1 MLPFLIPNCDIV
13 VLQACLICCF
23 NALEQRIQVIQCT
36 KECRQRRQVIWGRGE
51 ASSSK
56 DEERKTYR
64 TSGFGS
70 VCDFRMD
77 EGH

>member
-1 MLPFLIPNCDIV
+1 M
-13 VLQACLICCF
+13 LQACFVRGF

-36 KECRQRRQVIWGRGE
+36 KECRQRRQVIWGRREE
-51 ASSSK
+51 ALSSK

-64 TSGFGS
+64 TSGSGS
-70 VCDFRMD
+70 VYDFQTD

>member
-1 MLPFLIPNCDIV
+1 M
-13 VLQACLICCF
+13 LQACLVRGF

-36 KECRQRRQVIWGRGE
+36 KECRQRRQVIWGRREE
-51 ASSSK
+51 ALSSK

-64 TSGFGS
+64 TSGSGS
-70 VCDFRMD
+70 VCDFQTD